1 MITTRKTE
9 SEPVFVGYLGG
20 LLKPNN
26 QSLAGLMAKGASGTF
41 VLKVVN
47 TGLGFIMAVFLARVL
62 GLRGYGIYAY
72 AISWITL
79 LGVFARLGL
88 DQTIGRYVA
97 TYHQEGDWA
106 RIHGLLRFSFA
117 AVAGA
122 ALACLLVASG
132 VAWFAYRD
140 VVEMRNALWLAFLI
154 LPISALMVPC
164 GATLVGLQKVV
175 SAQIPSLLVQ
185 PAGFVLLVGGAWL
198 LFPGSLSP
206 INVLILYLIVTC
218 FSLAMAA
225 WFLRRAMAS
234 RDGIP
239 TSTVRPVYEVRD
251 WLKSALPLMLM
262 GSMFLANSNMDIL
275 MLGAMVGPE
284 AAAVYKAATR
294 GAELVVFSL
303 SIIIAPLAPLIA
315 KLHTSGD
322 LERLQKGITKSAKV
336 VFLFSL
342 LTAIPLI
349 VFGKYFLFLFGY
361 EFTQGRIAL
370 NILIAGQLV
379 NSATGISG
387 AILVM
392 CGLEKKAALGLLFGV
407 TANIVLNL
415 VLIPIWGINGAAIA
429 TCLSTI
435 LWASILTM
443 FVMRDLKLNP
453 TFIVFK

>member
-1 MITTRKTE
+1 MVMTRKIE
-9 SEPVFVGYLGG
+9 SGPVFVGYLGG
-20 LLKPNN
+20 LLKPDN

-41 VLKVVN
+41 VLKVAN
-47 TGLGFIMAVFLARVL
+47 AGLGLAMAVFLARVL
-62 GLRGYGIYAY
+62 GVRGYGIYAY

-117 AVAGA
+117 AVAGSA
-122 ALACLLVASG
+122 MACLLVAG
-132 VAWFAYRD
+132 AVAWFAYRD
-140 VVEMRNALWLAFLI
+140 VAEMRNALCLALLL

-185 PAGFVLLVGGAWL
+185 PAGFVLLVGGVWL
-198 LFPGSLSP
+198 FFPGSLSP
-206 INVLILYLIVTC
+206 NGVIALYLLVTVL
-218 FSLAMAA
+218 SLALVALM
-225 WFLRRAMAS
+225 LRRAMAVC
-234 RDGIP
+234 GGL
-239 TSTVRPVYEVRD
+239 TMAAVKPVYEVRA

-262 GSMFLANSNMDIL
+262 GGMFLANMNTDIL

-303 SIIIAPLAPLIA
+303 SIIIIPLAPLIA

-322 LERLQKGITKSAKV
+322 FERLQKGITKSAKV

-342 LTAIPLI
+342 LTAIPLL
-349 VFGKYFLFLFGY
+349 VFGKYFLSMFGS

-370 NILIAGQLV
+370 NILILGQLV
-379 NSATGISG
+379 NSTMGISG

-392 CGLEKKAALGLLFGV
+392 CGLEKKAALGLSLGV
-407 TANIVLNL
+407 IVNIILNML
-415 VLIPIWGINGAAIA
+415 LIPIWGINGAAVA
-429 TCLSTI
+429 TCISTI
-435 LWASILTM
+435 LWTSTLSI
-443 FVMRDLKLNP
+443 FVVKNLKLNP
-453 TFIVFK
+453 TFFNN